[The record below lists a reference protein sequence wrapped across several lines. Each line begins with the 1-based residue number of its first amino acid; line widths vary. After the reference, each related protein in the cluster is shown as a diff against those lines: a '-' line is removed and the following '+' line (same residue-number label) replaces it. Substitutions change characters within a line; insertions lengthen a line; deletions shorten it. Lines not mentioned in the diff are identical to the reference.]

1 MKKEENRKMNKKENN
16 FDSPEKRKEKEDWS
30 DFANSYLDGDNN
42 VNLDNNGHGEM
53 DDKSKDVVL
62 KIIPKED
69 VIVGKH
75 SVQIKLPVD
84 PAVKAE
90 LDRFALMTINNRI
103 EFCQKYK
110 TGDVA
115 IGDCVCESV
124 RRFVRL
130 SKESRMKNV
139 TKAQIRAVEKMIEKM
154 KKEGTIKCSEV
165 NKLS

>member
-1 MKKEENRKMNKKENN
+1 MDKKENN
-16 FDSPEKRKEKEDWS
+16 FNSPEKGKEKEDWS
-30 DFANSYLDGDNN
+30 NFAKSYLDGDGST
-42 VNLDNNGHGEM
+42 NLGDGFHKEIDNKG
-53 DDKSKDVVL
+53 DDERKSVVL

-75 SVQIKLPVD
+75 PVQAKLPVD

-90 LDRFALMTINNRI
+90 LERFALMTINNRI

-110 TGDVA
+110 TGDIA

-154 KKEGTIKCSEV
+154 RKEGTIKCSEA
-165 NKLS
+165 NKLA